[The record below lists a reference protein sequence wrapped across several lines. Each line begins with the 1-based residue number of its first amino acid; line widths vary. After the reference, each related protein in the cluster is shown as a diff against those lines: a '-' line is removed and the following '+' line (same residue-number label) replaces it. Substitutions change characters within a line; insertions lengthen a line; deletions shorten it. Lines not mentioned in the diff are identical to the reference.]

1 VRQEIIASLGRLD
14 VSQESGQLDRRCGA
28 GLSIEGI
35 SQSKQECH
43 STAMRNQINSR
54 AP

>member
-1 VRQEIIASLGRLD
+1 VKKKKKSYSA
-14 VSQESGQLDRRCGA
+14 V
-28 GLSIEGI
+28 GLPIEGI

-54 AP
+54 ATIRYQYTP